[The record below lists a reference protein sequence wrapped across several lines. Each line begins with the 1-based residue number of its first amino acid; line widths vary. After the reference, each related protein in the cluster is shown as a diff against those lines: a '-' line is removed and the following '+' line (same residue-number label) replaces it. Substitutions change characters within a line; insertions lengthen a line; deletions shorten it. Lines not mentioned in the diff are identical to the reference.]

1 MQRRD
6 TKQRRL
12 VLQVVQERRDHPT
25 ADTIYEAVRARDSR
39 VSRGTVYRNLHL
51 LSEEGDVY
59 HVRAPGADRF
69 DLRTDP
75 HDHIICIRCKKVVD
89 APETRLLSLDAEV
102 AAATG
107 YRILCH
113 QTIYEGLC
121 PDCQSTAD
129 IKTMPGTDATE

>member
-102 AAATG
+102 ATATG

-121 PDCQSTAD
+121 PDCQSAD
-129 IKTMPGTDATE
+129 ASANE

>member
-12 VLQVVQERRDHPT
+12 VLQVVQERCDHPT
-25 ADTIYEAVRARDSR
+25 ADAIYEAVRARDSR
-39 VSRGTVYRNLHL
+39 VSRGTVYRNLYL

-89 APETRLLSLDAEV
+89 APETRLPYLDAEV

-121 PDCQSTAD
+121 PACQSAD
-129 IKTMPGTDATE
+129 ASANE

>member
-121 PDCQSTAD
+121 PACQSAD
-129 IKTMPGTDATE
+129 ASANE

>member
-1 MQRRD
+1 MKGKPMQRRD

-121 PDCQSTAD
+121 PDCQSAD
-129 IKTMPGTDATE
+129 ASANE

>member
-12 VLQVVQERRDHPT
+12 VLQVVQERCDHPT

-89 APETRLLSLDAEV
+89 APETRLPSLDAEV

-121 PDCQSTAD
+121 PACQSAD
-129 IKTMPGTDATE
+129 ASANE

>member
-51 LSEEGDVY
+51 LSKEGDVY

-121 PDCQSTAD
+121 PACQSAD
-129 IKTMPGTDATE
+129 ASANE

>member
-121 PDCQSTAD
+121 PDCQSAD
-129 IKTMPGTDATE
+129 ASANE

>member
-25 ADTIYEAVRARDSR
+25 ADTIYEAVRSRDSR

-121 PDCQSTAD
+121 PDCQSAD
-129 IKTMPGTDATE
+129 ASANE

>member
-121 PDCQSTAD
+121 PDCQGAD
-129 IKTMPGTDATE
+129 ASANE

>member
-12 VLQVVQERRDHPT
+12 VLQGVQERRDHPT

-121 PDCQSTAD
+121 PDCQSAD
-129 IKTMPGTDATE
+129 ASANE